1 MFKDDNSK
9 DGEDDDFLIK
19 LEEAERIQS
28 HRSPLNIGD
37 DSEDDEDELQANAD
51 VGTAENSRED
61 KDDLID

>member
-37 DSEDDEDELQANAD
+37 DSEDDED
-51 VGTAENSRED
+51 
-61 KDDLID
+61 DL